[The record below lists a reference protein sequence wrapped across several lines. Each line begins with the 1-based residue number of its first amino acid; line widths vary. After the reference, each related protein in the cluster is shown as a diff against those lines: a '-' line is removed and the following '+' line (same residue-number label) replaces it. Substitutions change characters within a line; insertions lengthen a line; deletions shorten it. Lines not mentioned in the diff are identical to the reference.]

1 MVTGAVK
8 YAERKYAGKKSIA
21 ASFNVRKVY
30 SIMERIDGCKSSIET
45 NIVPLKE
52 GIARTNFFMEII
64 TQTSTD
70 CKLSCQNKYSIL

>member
-8 YAERKYAGKKSIA
+8 YAERKYAGKKLIA

-45 NIVPLKE
+45 IIVPLKE
-52 GIARTNFFMEII
+52 GIARTDFFMEII